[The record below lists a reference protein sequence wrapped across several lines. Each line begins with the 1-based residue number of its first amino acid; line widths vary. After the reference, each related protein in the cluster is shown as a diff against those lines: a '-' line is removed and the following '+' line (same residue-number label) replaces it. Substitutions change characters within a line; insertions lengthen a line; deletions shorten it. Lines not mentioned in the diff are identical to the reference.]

1 MSEKVSSGKVV
12 GFSYELKNNK
22 GETLEKSDQPLE
34 YLQGN
39 NNIIPGLEK
48 EMEGLSVGDKKSV
61 VVDPKEGYG
70 EYDKDLRF
78 EVPRKNFPAEV
89 EIVAG
94 MEFQTETEDGPM
106 IVKVTE
112 VRPDVVVV
120 DGNHPLAG
128 QKLHFDVEITSVRAA
143 TEQEISHGH
152 VHHGGHNH

>member
-1 MSEKVSSGKVV
+1 MV